1 MSGFFGWFTGFGA
14 VGVKDSGADSEEI
27 DQKMEENSDD
37 MDSGDVSTDESFE
50 MVEDLEIQEVPE
62 ISSGDS
68 ESGEDEE
75 EEEEDEEESEEEE
88 ETDNNELIAQL
99 KNWFKND
106 IVDLQE
112 KVFQTQYEEISA
124 IIFEEW
130 NPEEIPDIPRIV
142 QRPIAHVMER
152 FACVSVWK
160 LRQKGK

>member
-1 MSGFFGWFTGFGA
+1 MSGFFGWFAGFRA

-27 DQKMEENSDD
+27 VSRESKKDENSDD
-37 MDSGDVSTDESFE
+37 VDSGDVSTDGSFE

-62 ISSGDS
+62 ISSEDS

-88 ETDNNELIAQL
+88 ETDNNDMIAH
-99 KNWFKND
+99 KGK
-106 IVDLQE
+106 
-112 KVFQTQYEEISA
+112 ISA

-152 FACVSVWK
+152 FAFVSVWK
-160 LRQKGK
+160 LRQKK